1 MYIIFCD
8 IFPLLLLLFL
18 FPFLFDDSL
27 WQLLVLTASSF
38 PFVFFFVFL
47 PVWQAITHLT
57 LFLTFFFLF
66 CSIPFSRVSHSFYPF
81 YLICVKE
88 ASFPLIIILFPF
100 EIMRTW
106 EVQESEDQEEPEKR
120 RHDRSYVRGIRVQEW
135 EVKGWS
141 VRLMITFGIPF
152 YVLICLITTLLLSFG
167 FTLSLIHISLSWF
180 VWNEAKLVFPPPS
193 QSLGFIDCMSHEKMA
208 IKKERETSWK
218 GTSNMPWTFFGSICS
233 SIFKICIIESWH
245 NMMTWGVQSVSFQER
260 TRIHKVHSL
269 LMSCHVKLNCNM
281 NMITGWSYSL
291 PDRL

>member
-1 MYIIFCD
+1 
-8 IFPLLLLLFL
+8 
-18 FPFLFDDSL
+18 
-27 WQLLVLTASSF
+27 
-38 PFVFFFVFL
+38 
-47 PVWQAITHLT
+47 
-57 LFLTFFFLF
+57 
-66 CSIPFSRVSHSFYPF
+66 
-81 YLICVKE
+81 
-88 ASFPLIIILFPF
+88 
-100 EIMRTW
+100 MRTW
-106 EVQESEDQEEPEKR
+106 EVQESEDQEEEPKKR
-120 RHDRSYVRGIRVQEW
+120 KHDRSYVRGIRVQEW

-218 GTSNMPWTFFGSICS
+218 GTSNMLWTFFGSICS

-260 TRIHKVHSL
+260 TGIHKVHSL
-269 LMSCHVKLNCNM
+269 LMSCHVMWNL
-281 NMITGWSYSL
+281 TATWTWSLVDRILSLIDYSQEEQSSKIYI
-291 PDRL
+291 